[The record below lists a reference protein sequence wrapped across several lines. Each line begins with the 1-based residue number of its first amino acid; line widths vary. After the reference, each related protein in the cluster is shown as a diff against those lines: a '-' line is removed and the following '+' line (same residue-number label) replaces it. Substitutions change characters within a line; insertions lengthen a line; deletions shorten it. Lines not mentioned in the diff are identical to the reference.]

1 MTAVPAAFLAAADH
15 QTDAFLPPR
24 AWRAA
29 ELRVDTR
36 VGRVRLRLVRF
47 GERWLASADSLDG
60 PTLGTNGSPYL
71 AAAAAL
77 EPFGVGLAQTMRL
90 VARHA
95 AALP

>member
-1 MTAVPAAFLAAADH
+1 MTAVPAAFLAVDH

-47 GERWLASADSLDG
+47 GDRWLASADSLDG
-60 PTLGTNGSPYL
+60 PTLGWNGSPYL

-77 EPFGVGLAQTMRL
+77 EPFGVGLPEVMRL
-90 VARHA
+90 VGRHA
-95 AALP
+95 SAL